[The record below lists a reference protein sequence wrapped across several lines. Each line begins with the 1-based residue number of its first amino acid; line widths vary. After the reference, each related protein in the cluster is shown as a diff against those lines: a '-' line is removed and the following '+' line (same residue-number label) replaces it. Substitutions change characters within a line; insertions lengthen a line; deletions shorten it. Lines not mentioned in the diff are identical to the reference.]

1 MPATRTAALEGTVSA
16 EEHYALM
23 TELRDL
29 KNTVAALRN
38 KLELEQ
44 IESEKAVQAA
54 HAAAASTRAPFSACR
69 PRTVIS
75 IMQSWST
82 PGSASASGL
91 NGISLYSATAS
102 TLTRTG
108 TYYRKWGDSFPN
120 LGRISEAAF

>member
-1 MPATRTAALEGTVSA
+1 MPATRTAALEGNVSA

-54 HAAAASTRAPFSACR
+54 HAAA
-69 PRTVIS
+69 
-75 IMQSWST
+75 
-82 PGSASASGL
+82 GSEIAQL
-91 NGISLYSATAS
+91 KATAS
-102 TLTRTG
+102 ALRDALEQAWAVVGLLCRKTG
-108 TYYRKWGDSFPN
+108 DQHAK
-120 LGRISEAAF
+120 